1 MMERVEDRGRAIGER
16 AAADGRDRV
25 AEAAREALPE
35 LSVTV
40 SGENVTLEGRGIGR
54 RWLADPA
61 FRWIGGWLK

>member
-1 MMERVEDRGRAIGER
+1 MMERLEERGRAIGARASADAAER
-16 AAADGRDRV
+16 L
-25 AEAAREALPE
+25 AEAARGALPG

-40 SGENVTLEGRGIGR
+40 SGETVTMEGRGIGR